1 MATLAEVRS
10 QYPQYNDMPDM
21 ALADALHQKFYADI
35 PKDQFYK
42 QVGLTSA
49 PQQMAN
55 QIPDQV
61 STSQARPEPSMQ
73 DRIMGA
79 IETPAIVAGGVGRA
93 IVSPLAKMFGEAVG
107 GYGTPKGREAGLQ
120 AQKTAEAQ
128 FYQPRTET
136 GPAIVDTMAKALGSL
151 PPTPLTNAGT
161 GLSTLA
167 GPALSQARGMVA
179 PVAQTAVNPAMQRM
193 ASLLKAP
200 ETPMQGMG
208 AATTDQALI
217 RQERALRQNI
227 PLTKGEQLQ
236 DFGLIKRESDL
247 PKENPE
253 LAKGLLEFKQTQKKQ
268 ILNRFENLAQET
280 GAEYADPT
288 QFRKV
293 GSLVDDA
300 LIKQYE
306 AKNTKV
312 NEAYNKARDAGE
324 TKQVI
329 DTAPLE
335 QWLATNAPE
344 AISVPQINSIGAK
357 LEALKT
363 AKNGQVTIDDV
374 ENLYKAAGQLGKV
387 GDPSG
392 VFMGQI
398 KRVINDMTEGAGGDL
413 YRAARTQRKELA
425 NDFEN
430 TYRVAKL
437 LGTRG
442 GYADRAVALD
452 DVFGHVVLDGSLEEM
467 RTVTKLLK
475 KGGDQGQQA
484 YKELQGQTVQYLKDQ
499 LTKNASGDLSFAKLK
514 TAIDTLDREDKL
526 TYMFGKKGREELM
539 DLRDTVQD
547 ALVKPTGAVNYSNSG
562 SVVLRGLDKLA
573 KLHFPLAKTA
583 SELAENKQISKQV
596 QESINYNAF
605 TDALTK

>member
-1 MATLAEVRS
+1 MPSFDEVRA
-10 QYPQYNDMPDM
+10 QFPQYNDIPDVQ
-21 ALADALHQKFYADI
+21 LADALHQKFYADI
-35 PKDQFYK
+35 PKQQFYQK
-42 QVGLTSA
+42 IGLAKET
-49 PQQMAN
+49 
-55 QIPDQV
+55 QIPGGQGAI
-61 STSQARPEPSMQ
+61 TLPPKETSMQ
-73 DRIMGA
+73 DRLMGVL
-79 IETPAIVAGGVGRA
+79 ETPAIVAGSVGRT
-93 IVSPLAKMFGEAVG
+93 IVSPIARMYGEAVG
-107 GYGTPKGREAGLQ
+107 GYGTPQGKEAGLQ

-136 GPAIVDTMAKALGSL
+136 GPAILDTMAKALGSL
-151 PPTPLTNAGT
+151 PPTPLTSAGT
-161 GLSTLA
+161 SLSTLA
-167 GPALSQARGMVA
+167 GPAISQARGMVA
-179 PVAQTAVNPAMQRM
+179 PIAQTAVNPTMQRM
-193 ASLLKAP
+193 ASLLKTP

-208 AATTDQALI
+208 AASTDEAVM

-227 PLTKGEQLQ
+227 RLLKGEQLQ

-247 PKENPE
+247 PKENPD
-253 LAKGLLEFKQTQKKQ
+253 LAKGLIEFKQNQKKD
-268 ILNRFENLAQET
+268 ILNRFEGLAQET
-280 GAEYADPT
+280 GAEFADPT
-288 QFRKV
+288 QYRKV
-293 GSLVDDA
+293 GSLVDNA
-300 LIKQYE
+300 LVKQYE
-306 AKNTKV
+306 AKKLKV
-312 NEAYNKARDAGE
+312 DTAYNKARDAGE
-324 TKQVI
+324 TKQVV
-329 DTAPLE
+329 DTAPLD
-335 QWLATNAPE
+335 QWLNNNAAE
-344 AISVPQINSIGAK
+344 AISVPEINSIKAK

-363 AKNGQVTIDDV
+363 TKNGQVTIDDV
-374 ENLYKAAGQLGKV
+374 ENLYKAAGQLGKP

-392 VFMGQI
+392 VFMGQV
-398 KRVINDMTEGAGGDL
+398 KGVINNMTEGAGGDL
-413 YRAARTQRKELA
+413 YRTARNQRKELG
-425 NDFEN
+425 NEFEN

-526 TYMFGKKGREELM
+526 TYMFGKQGRQELM

-547 ALVKPTGAVNYSNSG
+547 ALVKPTGAVNYSNTG
-562 SVVLRGLDKLA
+562 SVVLRGLNKLA

-583 SELAENKQISKQV
+583 SEIAENRQISKQV
-596 QESINYNAF
+596 QESINYNAI